1 MTPKTRTARRRPLA
15 AILACAIA
23 WPSTAA
29 FAQDDAA
36 REERRRQA
44 AETEYYEPVP
54 PVVEA
59 PTNAPP
65 SDAVVLFDGTGL
77 DAFEADSDE
86 GGEAPWLVSDGAM
99 SVARGEGGI
108 RTRESYCD
116 VQLHVEWRSPPNT
129 EGHDGQDRGN
139 SGIFF
144 QERYEI
150 QVLDSFEN
158 PTYVNGQAGSIYKQH
173 APLVN
178 ASRAPGE
185 WQSYDIVFTAPRFD
199 EAGTMVRSGF
209 MTVLHNGVLVQNHA
223 PIVGT
228 TEYIGPP
235 RQEAHGCAPISL
247 QDHDAGVSF
256 RNIWLR
262 ELN

>member
-1 MTPKTRTARRRPLA
+1 MIERSRTALA
-15 AILACAIA
+15 ALTASAMAMCAS
-23 WPSTAA
+23 PV

-54 PVVEA
+54 PTVQA
-59 PTNAPP
+59 PAGAPP
-65 SDAVVLFDGTGL
+65 SDAVVLFDGSSL
-77 DAFEADSDE
+77 DAFEADSDG
-86 GGEAPWLVSDGAM
+86 GGEAPWRIEDGAM
-99 SVARGEGGI
+99 WVERGAGGI
-108 RTRESYCD
+108 RTQQSFCD

-129 EGHDGQDRGN
+129 QGHDGQDRGN

-158 PTYVNGQAGSIYKQH
+158 PTYVNGQAASIYKQH

-178 ASRAPGE
+178 ASREPGE
-185 WQSYDIVFTAPRFD
+185 WQSYDIVFTAPRFGPD
-199 EAGTMVRSGF
+199 GEMVRSAF

-235 RQEAHGCAPISL
+235 RQEAHDCAPISL
-247 QDHDAGVSF
+247 QDHDADVSF
-256 RNIWLR
+256 RNIWVR
-262 ELN
+262 EL